1 MKKFIQLKI
10 TVTILLLFFTFISRG
25 QISHSRE
32 EVIIQYGFDFYEG
45 IYEGY
50 PYLLYT
56 NPVSTKTS
64 GFFIQQKV
72 MFFRETNDG
81 NSYCYKFQLLEP
93 GSELKINIDIFNRDI
108 EQVGFQHWVDP
119 ADGIN
124 YRIEQPE
131 GFCLITA
138 WLENGKPEI
147 HETSFF

>member
-1 MKKFIQLKI
+1 MKKFVHPKI
-10 TVTILLLFFTFISRG
+10 TITILLLFLTFISKG
-25 QISHSRE
+25 QISLSKME
-32 EVIIQYGFDFYEG
+32 IIELYGTDYHEG
-45 IYEGY
+45 IYEGN

-56 NPVSTKTS
+56 NPVTTKTS

-72 MFFRETNDG
+72 MFFKKANDG

-108 EQVGFQHWVDP
+108 EQVGFQHWIDP
-119 ADGIN
+119 ADRIN

-147 HETSFF
+147 PETSFF

>member
-1 MKKFIQLKI
+1 MKKFIQPKI
-10 TVTILLLFFTFISRG
+10 TITILLLFFTFISKG
-25 QISHSRE
+25 QISLSKVE
-32 EVIIQYGFDFYEG
+32 IIELYGTDYHEG
-45 IYEGY
+45 VYGGNL
-50 PYLLYT
+50 YLLFT

-72 MFFRETNDG
+72 MFFKKANDG

-108 EQVGFQHWVDP
+108 EQVGFQHWIDP

-138 WLENGKPEI
+138 WLGDEKPEI
-147 HETSFF
+147 SETSFF